1 MNTFKLSEADRKRSL
16 RASIIDGIF
25 ASVTFG
31 VTNNFVVPFA
41 VAFHASSAFIGWL
54 SSLPNLVSALSQLK
68 SADFTERVGSRLRT
82 MEWCVYLQA
91 TTAVLI
97 ALLAFGAPAIGQA
110 ATETSYLV
118 LICLFVLFGAFSFPQ
133 WSSLMSD
140 TVKPEEYGRYFAWR
154 SAIIGGLMIVVGY
167 ASAFFLD
174 HAPIARFLPGA
185 YAGFAVLFAAAG
197 ISRYFSGYY
206 VGRMVDV
213 PIAIPAAEANPQTFG
228 VRFTYWQF
236 LKRYKE
242 SNFVKFVVF
251 TAAMNFAICVWG
263 PFSTVYMLQ
272 ELHMTY
278 TQYTMVVLAASMA
291 GLVSLPFWGRYADR
305 IGNAKIIKI
314 TTLFFPVFTVGFMLT
329 TNLYLIVL
337 LNAFVGYIWTGFNL
351 ASGNFIYDVATPAKR
366 TRCVA
371 YYGVTNGIAVCLGCL
386 AGGYLLPHLPP
397 LTIGVTSR
405 ILTLMLISAILR
417 ATVLV
422 FFVNSFREV
431 RAATPMEEHRLFF
444 TIIGVQPGLDLIR
457 EFVNERVSRKKQP

>member
-1 MNTFKLSEADRKRSL
+1 MNDADRKRSL
-16 RASIIDGIF
+16 RASITDGIF

-41 VAFHASSAFIGWL
+41 VAFQAGSAFIGWL

-68 SADFTERVGSRLRT
+68 SADFTEKVGSRLRT
-82 MEWCVYLQA
+82 MVWCVYLQA
-91 TTAVLI
+91 TTCVLI
-97 ALLAFGAPAIGQA
+97 ALLPYITQGRAL
-110 ATETSYLV
+110 EYSYLV
-118 LICLFVLFGAFSFPQ
+118 LICLFVLFGSFSLPQ

-140 TVKPEEYGRYFAWR
+140 TVKPDEYGRYFAWR

-174 HAPIARFLPGA
+174 HFPAARFTTGVFT
-185 YAGFAVLFAAAG
+185 GFAILFAAAG
-197 ISRYFSGYY
+197 ISRYFSGYF

-213 PIAIPAAEANPQTFG
+213 PLIIPSPETDSRTFG

-251 TAAMNFAICVWG
+251 TATMNFAICVWG
-263 PFSTVYMLQ
+263 PFFTVYMLK

-278 TQYTMVVLAASMA
+278 TQYTMVALAASVA
-291 GLVSLPFWGRYADR
+291 GLVSLVFWGRYADR

-314 TTLFFPVFTVGFMLT
+314 TSLFFPVFTVGFMLSAD
-329 TNLYLIVL
+329 LVYIIL
-337 LNAFVGYIWTGFNL
+337 LNAFVGYIYTGYNL
-351 ASGNFIYDVATPAKR
+351 AAGNFIYDVATPAKR

-371 YYGVTNGIAVCLGCL
+371 YYGVTNGMAVCLGCL
-386 AGGYLLPHLPP
+386 AGGYLLPFLRPI
-397 LTIGVTSR
+397 TTCVTSN

-417 ATVLV
+417 ALVLV

-431 RAATPMEEHRLFF
+431 RTAEPMEEHRLLF